1 MPTADSTKLKQALL
15 AEYGHFADQR
25 IKRLEKGHLFIV
37 DDRSP
42 GDYGADRQLLSYFC
56 LMWADVIGPTE
67 VEVTLRGN
75 VPAGP
80 SVSQWRKANGV
91 RGEDF
96 MVFRVKPDSLEKLTT
111 LAAAFK
117 AIVAGPYS
125 VKSYKFTCPRTAK
138 SLLRLYKTL
147 AKAWS

>member
-1 MPTADSTKLKQALL
+1 MAADATELKQALL

-25 IKRLEKGHLFIV
+25 IKRLDKGHLFIV

-42 GDYGADRQLLSYFC
+42 GDYGANRQLFSYFC
-56 LMWADVIGPTE
+56 LIWADVIGPDE

-75 VPAGP
+75 VPAGA
-80 SVSQWRKANGV
+80 SVSQWRKANGIK
-91 RGEDF
+91 GTEAI
-96 MVFRVKPDSLEKLTT
+96 VFRVTPNSLEKLTT

-117 AIVAGPYS
+117 AIVAGSYS

-138 SLLRLYKTL
+138 SLVRLHKAL
-147 AKAWS
+147 AKHWG